1 VSDEPQRTPVKS
13 RRAVL
18 AAAAG
23 AGAALV
29 ANGLAGA
36 APVNATTG
44 PMQYGTSNIS
54 YADATNLNSTNSVGT
69 LMVANS
75 GSGHAIYAEV
85 NSISAAIH
93 AEASGG
99 VAIEGHGFGSAFATI
114 YGVAENGVGVVGDTA
129 TVVKGGGYAGV
140 WGRDLDTT
148 GRMGVAGTTDLGTGV
163 AGFSGGGAALPAPAQ
178 SVAAAPEPTGVLGYA
193 PDGVG
198 VRAQSDTGTALKV
211 SGKTHFSRSGR
222 ATVGAGKSY
231 VDVVVAGGVAATS
244 LCFANLAAYRAGVY
258 VAAVR
263 SAYPTTAKIRIYLNK
278 AVVKATVVAW
288 LVSD

>member
-1 VSDEPQRTPVKS
+1 
-13 RRAVL
+13 
-18 AAAAG
+18 
-23 AGAALV
+23 
-29 ANGLAGA
+29 LAGTA
-36 APVNATTG
+36 QVNAATG
-44 PMQYGTSNIS
+44 AMQYGTGNNSL
-54 YADATNLNSTNSVGT
+54 ADSTQLNSTNAVTT
-69 LMVANS
+69 LSVANS
-75 GSGHAIYAEV
+75 SSGHAISASV

-93 AEASGG
+93 AEAAGG
-99 VAIEGHGFGSAFATI
+99 VAIEGHGFGTAFATI

-129 TVVKGGGYAGV
+129 TLVKGGGYAGV

-148 GRMGVAGTTDLGTGV
+148 GRMGVAGTTELGTGV
-163 AGFSGGGAALPAPAQ
+163 AGFSGGGVALPAPAL
-178 SVAAAPEPTGVLGYA
+178 SATAVPEPTGVLGYA
-193 PDGVG
+193 PAGVG

-222 ATVGAGKSY
+222 ATVAAGKSF

-244 LCFANLAAYRAGVY
+244 LCFANLTVYRSGVY

-263 SAYPTTAKIRIYLNK
+263 PAYPTTTKIRIYLNR